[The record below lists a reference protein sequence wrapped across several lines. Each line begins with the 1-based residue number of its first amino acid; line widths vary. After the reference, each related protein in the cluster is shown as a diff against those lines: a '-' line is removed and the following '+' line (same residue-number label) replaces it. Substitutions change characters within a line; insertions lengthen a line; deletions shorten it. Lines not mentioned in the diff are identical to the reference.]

1 MSILSDS
8 NPPRQ
13 GQLTNPTTPPM
24 TSKYGNDVSIR
35 CECCYGEMINPIQE
49 GAITFRAHRDIITMT
64 TYTGFHITHR
74 SSHCIDNLFKGAAR
88 SLWMP
93 LDEFFKTGDLSF
105 DWFTRPRYDDN
116 GNAVD
121 YDLNIDRE
129 SLERIA
135 IALRQIVPPKVQKP
149 AKKQPSRTNA
159 RDGFVYLIQSPTGTY
174 KIGRTVNPADRMKT
188 FTVKLPF
195 EVEYTCVIP
204 ADDMYYL
211 ERTLHAQFADK
222 RVNGEWFKLSPEDV
236 EYIKGLAT

>member
-13 GQLTNPTTPPM
+13 GQLVNPSQPVM
-24 TSKYGNDVSIR
+24 TSIYGKDVSIR
-35 CECCYGEMINPIQE
+35 CECCYGEMIDPLNE
-49 GAITFRAHRDIITMT
+49 ASITWRSEQVGENML
-64 TYTGFHITHR
+64 YTGFHVTHR
-74 SSHCIDNLFKGAAR
+74 SNHCIDNLFKGAAR

-93 LDEFFKTGDLSF
+93 LDWFFQSGEFSLS
-105 DWFTRPRYDDN
+105 WFLEPRYDDD
-116 GNAVD
+116 GNLID
-121 YDLNIDRE
+121 YDLRIDRAA
-129 SLERIA
+129 LERVA
-135 IALRQIVPPKVQKP
+135 IALRQITPPKP
-149 AKKQPSRTNA
+149 KKERKSTGKTNA

-174 KIGRTVNPADRMKT
+174 KIGRTINPADRMKT